1 MKISTKGRYSIN
13 LLVDLAQHRSS
24 GYISLRDIAARQGI
38 SKKYLEQIVPV
49 LNRGGIVSTNRG
61 YNGGYRLAISPDR
74 CTVGQVLRL
83 TEGSLSSVLQ
93 YDDDTTCFVW
103 KGLDEAVNNY
113 LDSITIQ
120 SILDEIVQNYSYVI

>member
-24 GYISLRDIAARQGI
+24 GYISLRDIAERQGI

-83 TEGSLSSVLQ
+83 TEGSFSSVSQ

>member
-13 LLVDLAQHRSS
+13 LLVDLAQHRSG

-49 LNRGGIVSTNRG
+49 LNHGGIVSTNRG
-61 YNGGYRLAISPDR
+61 YNGGYRLAVSPDR

-83 TEGSLSSVLQ
+83 TEGSLSSVAQ